1 MSAKDRPPKM
11 PAGQGHT
18 APKQPSAQMK
28 APAPPSASAPP
39 PVHWNPAARPNVAA
53 QRKPAAPSPSQ
64 PPAVHWNPAGQV
76 PVAPVGNTAQMKA
89 AQPPARHHV
98 PPQIRWG
105 ANAPKAAISA
115 QHQGDRRLPGTI
127 QPMFQSDFERKVNPN
142 DRIVQVPYQRSQNM
156 GSDTKKS
163 VDRYKDG
170 SDTGVYKHFI
180 PDNWLHKIYEACLSG
195 AKLEVVPSISNSLV
209 GQTVPPKKYIKRGSF
224 RLPIANTEE
233 FNFDSAVQFQTSID
247 ISLRKFTEN
256 PYNIFR
262 GDSDGD
268 GGGTKVDIPKTPS
281 TKLKKRLTE
290 FAENLIAQA
299 DKYLGYEEKLICD
312 KYDWDDLKDIIGKAV
327 ITLNSR

>member
-28 APAPPSASAPP
+28 APAPPSASTPP

-53 QRKPAAPSPSQ
+53 QRKPAAPSSSQ
-64 PPAVHWNPAGQV
+64 PPAIHWNPAGQV
-76 PVAPVGNTAQMKA
+76 PVAPAGNTAQMKA

-127 QPMFQSDFERKVNPN
+127 QPMFKSDFVKKVDPQ
-142 DRIVQVPYQRSQNM
+142 DWMVQVPYERGQSM
-156 GSDTKKS
+156 GSGVKKT
-163 VDRYKDG
+163 VDSYDDG
-170 SDTGVYKHFI
+170 SKVGVYKHFI

-209 GQTVPPKKYIKRGSF
+209 GQTVPPKEYIPRGHF
-224 RLPIANTEE
+224 QLPVADTEE
-233 FNFDSAVQFQTSID
+233 FDFNSEVQFKASID
-247 ISLRKFTEN
+247 ISLKKFTEN
-256 PYNIFR
+256 PYNIFQ

-268 GGGTKVDIPKTPS
+268 GGGTKIDIPKNPS
-281 TKLKKRLTE
+281 EELKERLSE
-290 FAENLIAQA
+290 FSMNLIAQV
-299 DKYLGYEEKLICD
+299 DKYLKYEEKLICNN
-312 KYDWDDLKDIIGKAV
+312 YDWDDLKGLITSAV
-327 ITLNSR
+327 DELNSR